1 MAPDV
6 KVLLETIADQISLL
20 YEDPEHEVLVT
31 AEMLER
37 KGERAWEK
45 GESKL
50 SRPGKAPNAI
60 NK

>member
-6 KVLLETIADQISLL
+6 KVLLETTADQIS
-20 YEDPEHEVLVT
+20 P
-31 AEMLER
+31 
-37 KGERAWEK
+37 WEK